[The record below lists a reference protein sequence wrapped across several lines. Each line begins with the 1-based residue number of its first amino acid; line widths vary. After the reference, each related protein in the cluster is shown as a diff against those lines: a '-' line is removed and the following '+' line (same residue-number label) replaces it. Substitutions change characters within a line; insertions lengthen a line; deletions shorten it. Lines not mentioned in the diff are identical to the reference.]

1 MNEGEIS
8 IEGLSKAEVLAA
20 LYNGSRGQGM
30 GALNPSS
37 QQRMTT
43 EQAQTIIDKRN
54 GDLYFDYLQGRV
66 MKVDLDGDVL
76 HTRLYNR
83 DVGHNAAEQIIERLR
98 AGKQTAAA

>member
-20 LYNGSRGQGM
+20 LYNGSRQQGM
-30 GALNPSS
+30 GLMNAGG
-37 QQRMTT
+37 QQSMTT
-43 EQAQTIIDKRN
+43 EQAQSVIDSRN
-54 GDLYFDYLQGRV
+54 GDLYFDYLKGRV

-83 DVGHNAAEQIIERLR
+83 DVGHNAAEQLIERLR

>member
-1 MNEGEIS
+1 MNEGEIN

-66 MKVDLDGDVL
+66 MKVDLEGDVL
-76 HTRLYNR
+76 KTRLYNR
-83 DVGHNAAEQIIERLR
+83 DVGFNAAEKIIDSMR
-98 AGKQTAAA
+98 ASKTAAS